1 LFITPKLA
9 QNIVVQIGNIIDQ
22 HINFMDN
29 NATIIAST
37 DENRI
42 DDFHEGAR
50 IVIETKNIHSIQN
63 NDEYLGAKNGI
74 NIPILFKKEIVGVL
88 GITGDVNEVVKYGKI
103 VKQMTEILILEQ
115 YSQDI
120 IRLER
125 ERSEIILKEI
135 LFSSNKYA
143 ENGTNT
149 FLGINFNQYFRGIV
163 IKTNIN
169 GNPEHQ
175 FYIGEIIARIFNSE
189 DKSTFTYFKNEKLYI
204 LTKIT
209 NKADLE
215 NKLSIF
221 SSNLKKQMGIS
232 SVIGVGDISSSVK
245 SLHLSLSQAEKAT
258 SLQEKNSTIFF
269 EELDLGI
276 ILTDITSS
284 VQNYYIKKILSN
296 IPENEIDKY
305 KEILYVY
312 EKHNKSIKAGSEE
325 LYIHKNTFQYQL
337 NKIKKYTGYN
347 PTNLSDFVILKIAF
361 AFV

>member
-29 NATIIAST
+29 NAIIIAST

-42 DDFHEGAR
+42 DDFHEGAK
-50 IVIETKNIHSIQN
+50 IVIETKSIHNIQK
-63 NDEYLGAKNGI
+63 NDEYLGAKKGI
-74 NIPILFKKEIVGVL
+74 NIPVLFKKEIVGVL
-88 GITGDVNEVVKYGKI
+88 GITGDVTEVEKYGRI

-115 YSQDI
+115 YSRDI

-125 ERSEIILKEI
+125 ERSEIIIQEI
-135 LFSSNKYA
+135 LFSSDKYA
-143 ENGTNT
+143 ENGSNT
-149 FLGINFNQYFRGIV
+149 FLGIDFNQPFRGVV
-163 IKTNIN
+163 IKTNMN

-175 FYIGEIIARIFNSE
+175 FHIGEIIDHIFNLE
-189 DKSTFTYFKNEKLYI
+189 DKPSFTYFKNKNLYI

-209 NKADLE
+209 NKTDLE
-215 NKLSIF
+215 NKLSIL
-221 SSNLKKQMGIS
+221 SSNLKKQMDLS
-232 SVIGVGDISSSVK
+232 SVIGVGDISSSIK
-245 SLHLSLSQAEKAT
+245 SLNLSLTQAEKAT

-269 EELDLGI
+269 GELDLGI
-276 ILTDITSS
+276 LLTDISSS
-284 VQNYYIKKILSN
+284 VQSYYIKKILSN
-296 IPENEIDKY
+296 IPEDEIDKY

-347 PTNLSDFVILKIAF
+347 PTNLSDFVVLKIAF
-361 AFV
+361 ELT